1 MTCYFFKNVFWL
13 TKDYDF
19 DILLKY
25 KLETQKNQFD
35 PNYIFSV
42 TYSQKYIIIDLFV
55 HFVFDGAS
63 ELLIFY
69 DFVGIGSYEK

>member
-42 TYSQKYIIIDLFV
+42 TNSQKYIIIDLFV
-55 HFVFDGAS
+55 HTVFDGAS